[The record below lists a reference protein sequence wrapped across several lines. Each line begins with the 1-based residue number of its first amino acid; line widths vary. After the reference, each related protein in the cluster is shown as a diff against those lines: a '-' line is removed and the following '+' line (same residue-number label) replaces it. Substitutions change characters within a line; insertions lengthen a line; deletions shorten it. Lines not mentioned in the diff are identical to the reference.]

1 MFGPNA
7 RMNKSLE
14 EGLPMD
20 SEIQGE
26 IVEELKQRGLAL
38 GHIRVYLGLEDS
50 QLLIDDFLQALEKA
64 YNGQ

>member
-1 MFGPNA
+1 MIKPNPLISIIIPVY
-7 RMNKSLE
+7 N
-14 EGLPMD
+14 
-20 SEIQGE
+20 
-26 IVEELKQRGLAL
+26 VEELKQRGLAL

>member
-1 MFGPNA
+1 MAYLAYSWGGFE
-7 RMNKSLE
+7 SLAMPVYK
-14 EGLPMD
+14 GNN
-20 SEIQGE
+20 
-26 IVEELKQRGLAL
+26 VEELKQRGLAL

>member
-1 MFGPNA
+1 MPVYKGN
-7 RMNKSLE
+7 N
-14 EGLPMD
+14 
-20 SEIQGE
+20 
-26 IVEELKQRGLAL
+26 VEELKQRGLAL